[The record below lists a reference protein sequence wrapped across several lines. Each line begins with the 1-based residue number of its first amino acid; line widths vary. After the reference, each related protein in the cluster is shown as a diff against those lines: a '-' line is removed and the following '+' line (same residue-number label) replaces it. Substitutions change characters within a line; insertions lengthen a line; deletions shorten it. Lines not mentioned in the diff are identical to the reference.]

1 MSTPRVLQPQLKESV
16 MAGRNFLF
24 VPGPT
29 NVPDRVTRAMMV
41 AMEDHRSAIF
51 PELTRACLNGLK
63 PIFKTTTAS
72 PIIFPSSGTGCWEAA
87 LTNCL
92 GAGDKVLA
100 SRFGQFSHL
109 WIDMC
114 TRLGY
119 EVEVL
124 ETPWGEGAPVD
135 RYLASLSADKQRK
148 IKAVLVCQNETA
160 TGVTSDVAA
169 VRQAM
174 DSVKHPALLF
184 VDAVSALASIDFR
197 MDEWGVDVCVSGSQK
212 GLMLP
217 AGLGVTCVSQKA
229 LDVSKT
235 ATSKR
240 CYFDYAD
247 MVQANASGYFPYT
260 PSLPMMYGLRE
271 ALAMLAEEGLENVF
285 HRHSYLASGM
295 RAAVFEGW
303 KLKLCATAP
312 KWYSDTV
319 SAIMVPE
326 GFNGAEVIARAFKRY
341 NLALGA
347 GLSKVAGKLFRI
359 GHLGDLNELM
369 LLGAIAGAELAMLDV
384 GIKIEPGSGVGAA
397 QSYWRSHSPV
407 GLAKNVAKAGIAA

>member
-1 MSTPRVLQPQLKESV
+1 

-29 NVPDRVTRAMMV
+29 NVPDRVLRAMMV
-41 AMEDHRSAIF
+41 PMEDHRSPIF
-51 PELTRACLNGLK
+51 PELTRACLTGLK
-63 PIFKTTTAS
+63 PIFKTSTGV
-72 PIIFPSSGTGCWEAA
+72 PIMFPSSGTGCWEAA

-92 GAGDKVLA
+92 NSGDKILA

-109 WIDMC
+109 WVDMC
-114 TRLGY
+114 TRLGF

-124 ETPWGEGAPVD
+124 ETPWGEGAPVE
-135 RYLASLSADKQRK
+135 RYLAALAADKQHK

-160 TGVTSDVAA
+160 TGVTSDVKA
-169 VRQAM
+169 VREAM

-184 VDAVSALASIDFR
+184 VDSVSAL
-197 MDEWGVDVCVSGSQK
+197 GSQK

-217 AGLGVTCVSQKA
+217 AGMGVTCVSQRA
-229 LDVSKT
+229 LEASKT
-235 ATSKR
+235 ATAKR

-260 PSLPMMYGLRE
+260 PSVPMLYGLRE
-271 ALAMLAEEGLENVF
+271 SLAMLAEEGLENVLR
-285 HRHSYLASGM
+285 RHTHLAGGM

-312 KWYSDTV
+312 KWHSDTV

-326 GFNGAEVIARAFKRY
+326 GVNGADVIARAFKRY

-369 LLGAIAGAELAMLDV
+369 LLGGIAGAEMAMLDV
-384 GIKIEPGSGVGAA
+384 GVKIEPGSGVAAA
-397 QSYWRSHSPV
+397 QNFWRNAHHNS
-407 GLAKNVAKAGIAA
+407 AKSTAEAKAGIAA

>member
-1 MSTPRVLQPQLKESV
+1 MFTKARPQPKESP
-16 MAGRNFLF
+16 MAAGRNFLF

-29 NVPDRVTRAMMV
+29 NVPERVMRAMMV
-41 AMEDHRSAIF
+41 SMEDHRSPIF
-51 PELTRACLNGLK
+51 PELARACLTGLK
-63 PIFKTTTAS
+63 PIFKTTTGT
-72 PIIFPSSGTGCWEAA
+72 PFIFPSSGTGCWEAA

-92 GAGDKVLA
+92 NAGDKVLA
-100 SRFGQFSHL
+100 ARFGQFSHL

-114 TRLGY
+114 QRLGY
-119 EVEVL
+119 EVEIL
-124 ETPWGEGAPVD
+124 ETPWGEGAPIE
-135 RYLASLSADKQRK
+135 RYVASLSADKQHK
-148 IKAVLVCQNETA
+148 IKAVLICQNETA

-169 VRQAM
+169 LRAGL

-184 VDAVSALASIDFR
+184 VDSVSALASIDFR
-197 MDEWGVDVCVSGSQK
+197 MDEWGVDVCISGSQK

-229 LDVSKT
+229 LEAAKT
-235 ATSKR
+235 ANSRR

-260 PSLPMMYGLRE
+260 PALPMLYGLRE
-271 ALAMLAEEGLENVF
+271 SLAMLAEEGLENVF
-285 HRHSYLASGM
+285 QRHAYLAGGT
-295 RAAVFEGW
+295 RAAVMDGW
-303 KLKLCATAP
+303 KLKLCAVAP

-326 GFNGAEVIARAFKRY
+326 GINGADVISRAFKRY

-369 LLGAIAGAELAMLDV
+369 LLGGIAGAEMAMLDV
-384 GIKIEPGSGVGAA
+384 GAKLEPGSGVAA
-397 QSYWRSHSPV
+397 APKYWRTNPPAS
-407 GLAKNVAKAGIAA
+407 AAES

>member
-1 MSTPRVLQPQLKESV
+1 MA
-16 MAGRNFLF
+16 AGRNFLF

-29 NVPDRVTRAMMV
+29 NVPERVTRAMMIS
-41 AMEDHRSAIF
+41 MEDHRSPIF
-51 PELTRACLNGLK
+51 PELARACLTGLK
-63 PIFKTTTAS
+63 PIFKTTTGT
-72 PIIFPSSGTGCWEAA
+72 PFIFPSSGTGCWEAA

-92 GAGDKVLA
+92 NPGDKVLA
-100 SRFGQFSHL
+100 ARFGQFSHL

-114 TRLGY
+114 QRLGY
-119 EVEVL
+119 EVEIL
-124 ETPWGEGAPVD
+124 ETPWGEGAPIE
-135 RYLASLSADKQRK
+135 RYVASLSADKQHK

-169 VRQAM
+169 LRAGL
-174 DSVKHPALLF
+174 DSIKHPALLF
-184 VDAVSALASIDFR
+184 VDSVSALASIDFR

-229 LDVSKT
+229 LEASKK
-235 ATSKR
+235 AASKR
-240 CYFDYAD
+240 CYFDYGD

-260 PSLPMMYGLRE
+260 PALPMLYGLRE
-271 ALAMLAEEGLENVF
+271 SLAMLAEEGLDNVF
-285 HRHSYLASGM
+285 RRHTYLAAGT
-295 RAAVFEGW
+295 RAAVLEGW
-303 KLKLCATAP
+303 KLKLCAVAP

-326 GFNGAEVIARAFKRY
+326 GISGAEVIARAFTRY

-369 LLGAIAGAELAMLDV
+369 LLGAIAGAEMAMLDV
-384 GIKIEPGSGVGAA
+384 GVKIEPGSGVAAA
-397 QSYWRSHSPV
+397 QRYWRSNPAAPALQVVPQSSS
-407 GLAKNVAKAGIAA
+407 KASKAA